1 MPAGSLSGDGAE
13 KAFSGNV
20 SGWLN
25 EQRLQLRS
33 NEMMLRVFH
42 YGNKDICRSVPN
54 FMLQIPL
61 LFKNK
66 VVVV

>member
-1 MPAGSLSGDGAE
+1 MPAGSFSGDGAE

-33 NEMMLRVFH
+33 NEMMLRVFL
-42 YGNKDICRSVPN
+42 YGSKGICRSVPN
-54 FMLQIPL
+54 FILQISL
-61 LFKNK
+61 LIKNTVI
-66 VVVV
+66 VV